1 LSKNVQVFGSEGW
14 EREVLG
20 SKGVVLVDFW
30 AEWCPPCRML
40 TPLVETLA
48 GEYEGRAQVGK
59 LNVDEHA
66 EVAARYGVSSIP
78 TLLVFSD
85 GQLVDKRIGAL
96 PIEELRRFLD
106 RHLEEKLPAAG

>member
-1 LSKNVQVFGSEGW
+1 LSNKVQVFGGESW

-20 SKGVVLVDFW
+20 SQGVVLVDFW

-59 LNVDEHA
+59 LNVDEHS
-66 EVAARYGVSSIP
+66 EVAARYGISSIP
-78 TLLVFSD
+78 TLLVFSA

-96 PIEELRRFLD
+96 PIEELRTLLD